1 MKMLAALLLVLG
13 LAISHP
19 QTSFAQEPTQET
31 GLPMM
36 TIITCDTIDKMTEV
50 LAEKYK
56 EVPVVE
62 GTGTIFSQQGQII
75 DGKMTFWANIDKGTY
90 SVTIDNG
97 QLMCLVIN
105 GIKMAPAQ
113 KRGLKS

>member
-1 MKMLAALLLVLG
+1 MKMLIAKLLVLG
-13 LAISHP
+13 LALSNP
-19 QTSFAQEPTQET
+19 QLLSAEETTQGTS
-31 GLPMM
+31 LPIL
-36 TIITCDTIDKMTEV
+36 TLITCDTVDKMTGV
-50 LAEKYK
+50 LAEKYS

-105 GIKMAPAQ
+105 GIKMSPAQ